1 MNRDAQPSDAADIC
15 AIYNHFVLNT
25 TVTFEEQAVSN
36 EAMVERLDAVS
47 PVLPWLVHEHSGRVV
62 GYAHASAWK
71 SRCAYRHSV
80 ETSVYLTTDSAGR
93 GLGTSLYLDLI
104 ERLSQTD
111 CHSLLAGISLPNKPS
126 IALHEKLGFEK
137 VGQFKEV
144 GRKFDRWV
152 DVGYWEKL
160 LPEK

>member
-1 MNRDAQPSDAADIC
+1 MNRDAHPDDAAAIC
-15 AIYNHFVLNT
+15 KIYNHYVLNT
-25 TVTFEEQAVSN
+25 TVTFEE
-36 EAMVERLDAVS
+36 EAVS
-47 PVLPWLVHEHSGRVV
+47 PEAMAVRLEGVSINLPWLVHERDGRVV

-71 SRCAYRHSV
+71 SRCAYRYSA
-80 ETSVYLTTDSAGR
+80 ETSVYLAPNSVGR
-93 GLGTSLYLDLI
+93 GLGRSLYLDLI

-111 CHSLLAGISLPNKPS
+111 CHSLLAGIALPNDPS

-144 GRKFDRWV
+144 GRKFDSWV

-160 LPEK
+160 LPHT